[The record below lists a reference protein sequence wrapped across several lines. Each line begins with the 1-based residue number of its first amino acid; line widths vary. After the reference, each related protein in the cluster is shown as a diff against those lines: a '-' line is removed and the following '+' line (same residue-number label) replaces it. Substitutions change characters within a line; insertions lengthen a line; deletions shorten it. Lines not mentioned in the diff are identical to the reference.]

1 MKELGE
7 SSALYHIKVGEFVAD
22 RKFDGLFLFGE
33 MSQYYADGAERVGMS
48 PEKIKIFESKD
59 DMSAHL
65 KSFLKEGDVLL
76 VKGSRS
82 MKMEE
87 VVNSIVK

>member
-1 MKELGE
+1 M
-7 SSALYHIKVGEFVAD
+7 KVGEFVAD

-33 MSQYYADGAERVGMS
+33 MSGYYADGAERTGM
-48 PEKIKIFESKD
+48 PGDIIHIFHSKD
-59 DMSAHL
+59 ELAAHL
-65 KSFLKEGDVLL
+65 RGILVTGDVVL

-82 MKMEE
+82 MKMED